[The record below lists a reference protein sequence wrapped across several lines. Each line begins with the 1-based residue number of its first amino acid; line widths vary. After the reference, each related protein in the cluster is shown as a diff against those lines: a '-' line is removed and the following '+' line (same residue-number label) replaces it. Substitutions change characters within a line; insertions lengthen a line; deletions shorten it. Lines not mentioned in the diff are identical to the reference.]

1 MAKTTE
7 LAPLSGGT
15 AFSDADL
22 AGNDLIGAG
31 ISNGSNFSTL
41 SIKAKKWTV
50 KHKDES
56 KVLMKGRSPI
66 SELDVV
72 IIETRQSKMPS
83 KKYYPGAYNPDQ
95 DKTEPACQSWDG
107 VTPDVAEPQCASC
120 ALCPHNAWGSGFN
133 GKGKACRDYKRLYVV
148 LLDPNTGKIV
158 TGEEGDTLVCRLD
171 IPAASLKNLKAHN
184 DTVTRHRKPMWAVV
198 TTMYFDPDSDF
209 VEIKMDAKG
218 LVDNETL
225 AMVRS
230 LRDSDEL
237 RDESS
242 RPARKAVAALPVIET
257 PKALPV
263 IEVPKTATVSAP
275 APMPAAAPDMSGF
288 GWDDNA

>member
-1 MAKTTE
+1 MAKNE
-7 LAPLSGGT
+7 LAPLSAT
-15 AFSDADL
+15 TMDFSPEELMA
-22 AGNDLIGAG
+22 NDMIGAG
-31 ISNGSNFSTL
+31 ITAGSNFSTL

-50 KHKDES
+50 KHKEES
-56 KVLMKGRSPI
+56 KVLQKGRTAI

-72 IIETRQSKMPS
+72 IVETRQAKLPS
-83 KKYYPGAYNPDQ
+83 KKYYPGTYNPEQ
-95 DKTEPACQSWDG
+95 DASEPVCMSWDG
-107 VTPDVAEPQCASC
+107 EQPDVAAPQATAC

-148 LLDPNTGKIV
+148 ILDPNTGAIIKDAD
-158 TGEEGDTLVCRLD
+158 GATLVCRLD

-198 TTMYFDPDSDF
+198 TTMYFDPDSEF

-218 LVDNETL
+218 LVDGETL

-230 LRDSDEL
+230 LRESIEL
-237 RDESS
+237 RDETT
-242 RPARKAVAALPVIET
+242 RPARRAVAALPVVEK

-263 IEVPKTATVSAP
+263 IETPKTATVSAP
-275 APMPAAAPDMSGF
+275 AQPPAAAPDMSGF